1 MLRCV
6 VRAGHDRDRPNS
18 YTTLCRP
25 DILSISNGI
34 DYSNDDSFAK
44 RDPDTLGDGISGA

>member
-6 VRAGHDRDRPNS
+6 IRAHDGRDRPNS

-25 DILSISNGI
+25 DILSIGSGI
-34 DYSNDDSFAK
+34 DYSNDDGFTK